1 MSIAWRSFDILF
13 CLCVCAYVFL
23 SRTVC
28 MYWDVHEACK
38 LMDIFVNTECNVIV
52 FSLCSFSLLLFLFFT
67 GCSLLSFFFPTP
79 TSSFS
84 HTLHLFVYSLRPV
97 PSVFLSVLCL
107 LCFLFYPRCFCLF
120 GSFPSSPYS
129 LPLPPSPAGRGCRKL
144 VDCPQL
150 LDVDDMV
157 KMREPDWKCVYTYLQ
172 EFYRGLVTKGL
183 VKTKNS
189 S

>member
-1 MSIAWRSFDILF
+1 
-13 CLCVCAYVFL
+13 
-23 SRTVC
+23 
-28 MYWDVHEACK
+28 
-38 LMDIFVNTECNVIV
+38 MDIFVNTENVM
-52 FSLCSFSLLLFLFFT
+52 LFF
-67 GCSLLSFFFPTP
+67 
-79 TSSFS
+79 
-84 HTLHLFVYSLRPV
+84 
-97 PSVFLSVLCL
+97 SVLCFLSLPLSFRSQPFYIWL
-107 LCFLFYPRCFCLF
+107 LTALSVCFFFHPPPSSLSHSLPTIYVLFRLSLF
-120 GSFPSSPYS
+120 ICISLFVLPVWVFPSFPSLSLSPV
-129 LPLPPSPAGRGCRKL
+129 LPPIFFLPPLPAGRGRRKL

>member
-1 MSIAWRSFDILF
+1 MSTHGYICEHR
-13 CLCVCAYVFL
+13 
-23 SRTVC
+23 
-28 MYWDVHEACK
+28 
-38 LMDIFVNTECNVIV
+38 ECNVIV
-52 FSLCSFSLLLFLFFT
+52 SFLCPLCLSPSVFSPSTFFIWLLTALSVFFSPPPS
-67 GCSLLSFFFPTP
+67 SL
-79 TSSFS
+79 S
-84 HTLHLFVYSLRPV
+84 HTVHYLCPV
-97 PSVFLSVLCL
+97 PSLFFFSSVLHPSSSSSTLFLSVWV
-107 LCFLFYPRCFCLF
+107 
-120 GSFPSSPYS
+120 FPSSPR
-129 LPLPPSPAGRGCRKL
+129 PPPHLSPPAGCGHRKL

>member
-1 MSIAWRSFDILF
+1 M
-13 CLCVCAYVFL
+13 YVPH
-23 SRTVC
+23 TVC
-28 MYWDVHEACK
+28 IMMFMKHVISWI
-38 LMDIFVNTECNVIV
+38 LFVNTENVM
-52 FSLCSFSLLLFLFFT
+52 LLFVFVSF
-67 GCSLLSFFFPTP
+67 LS
-79 TSSFS
+79 
-84 HTLHLFVYSLRPV
+84 
-97 PSVFLSVLCL
+97 PSVFLPFYIWLLTALSFPHSILFFLSLLIFTSLFVFPCSL
-107 LCFLFYPRCFCLF
+107 LCFFLF
-120 GSFPSSPYS
+120 GSPFPSLSF
-129 LPLPPSPAGRGCRKL
+129 PLPAGRGHRKL

>member
-1 MSIAWRSFDILF
+1 
-13 CLCVCAYVFL
+13 
-23 SRTVC
+23 
-28 MYWDVHEACK
+28 
-38 LMDIFVNTECNVIV
+38 MDIFVNTECNVIV

>member
-1 MSIAWRSFDILF
+1 
-13 CLCVCAYVFL
+13 
-23 SRTVC
+23 
-28 MYWDVHEACK
+28 MYHDVHEACH
-38 LMDIFVNTECNVIV
+38 LMDIFVNTENVMLLFVFVSFLSPFV
-52 FSLCSFSLLLFLFFT
+52 FSLLNLAAHCFVFS
-67 GCSLLSFFFPTP
+67 
-79 TSSFS
+79 
-84 HTLHLFVYSLRPV
+84 TLCPV
-97 PSVFLSVLCL
+97 PSVSSYLYLFFL
-107 LCFLFYPRCFCLF
+107 LF
-120 GSFPSSPYS
+120 GSLFPSSPF
-129 LPLPPSPAGRGCRKL
+129 PLPAGRGHRKL